1 MIATLTFL
9 GTGTSMGVPTLGCN
23 CAVCRSAVTPA
34 PEGDP
39 RNRRTRPSVHIVWHN
54 DSADHG
60 VLIDTGPDFHA
71 QAIRE
76 NIRRIDAVFYTHPHA
91 DHILGLDDLRP
102 LSFYNPEPL
111 ALFAD
116 SATAATI
123 ERVFAYSFRP
133 STRGTTIPR
142 VKLHNLNHIPG
153 GSVTLFG
160 ATFRRVAVNHGSLI
174 ISGYRFGSAA
184 YLTDMSSI
192 PEESLAQLQGL
203 DVLIL
208 DALRHEPHPTHSN
221 VENSLRLVEE
231 LKPRRAFFTHM
242 SHDLDHAATD
252 AALPPHVRLAYD
264 GLKIEFELGADP
276 GTRTAP

>member
-1 MIATLTFL
+1 MNATLTFL
-9 GTGTSMGVPTLGCN
+9 GTGTSMGVPTLGCD

-39 RNRRTRPSVHIVWHN
+39 RNRRTRPSVWITWTHLGQN
-54 DSADHG
+54 HG

-102 LSFYNPEPL
+102 LSFYNPEVLP
-111 ALFAD
+111 LFAD
-116 SATAATI
+116 SPTAETI
-123 ERVFAYSFRP
+123 ERVFSYSFRP

-142 VKLHNLNHIPG
+142 VKLHRLDEFPE
-153 GSVTLFG
+153 SAVTLFG
-160 ATFRRVAVNHGSLI
+160 ATFRRLAVNHGNLV

-192 PEESLAQLQGL
+192 PEESLAQLQDL
-203 DVLIL
+203 DILIL
-208 DALRHEPHPTHSN
+208 DALRHDAHPTHSN
-221 VENSLRLVEE
+221 VANSLRIVEQ
-231 LKPRRAFFTHM
+231 LKPRRTFFTHM
-242 SHDLDHAATD
+242 GHDLDHAATD
-252 AALPPHVRLAYD
+252 TALPPQVRLAYD
-264 GLKIEFELGADP
+264 GLKLDFEI
-276 GTRTAP
+276 AP